1 MLRITE
7 LTNMLDAS
15 NGKVNSLNK
24 AKDKLTSEIK
34 ELTIE
39 IDNLGGENCSFNFV
53 IQNSVYF
60 GVVVQQIFIIDN
72 MNVCAD

>member
-15 NGKVNSLNK
+15 NAKVGSLNK
-24 AKDKLTSEIK
+24 SKDKLTAEIK

-39 IDNLGGENCSFNFV
+39 IDTLSGKWSFPLFV
-53 IQNSVYF
+53 
-60 GVVVQQIFIIDN
+60 
-72 MNVCAD
+72 VCKSPTALCHNNAILSL

>member
-15 NGKVNSLNK
+15 NAKVGSLNK
-24 AKDKLTSEIK
+24 SKDKLTAEIK

-39 IDNLGGENCSFNFV
+39 IDTLSGR
-53 IQNSVYF
+53 
-60 GVVVQQIFIIDN
+60 
-72 MNVCAD
+72 

>member
-53 IQNSVYF
+53 
-60 GVVVQQIFIIDN
+60 GIIN
-72 MNVCAD
+72 CNTEFCVLWSGGATNFYNR

>member
-15 NGKVNSLNK
+15 NGKVASLNK
-24 AKDKLTSEIK
+24 SKDKMVSEIK

-39 IDNLGGENCSFNFV
+39 IDNLSGEWIYS
-53 IQNSVYF
+53 IP
-60 GVVVQQIFIIDN
+60 
-72 MNVCAD
+72 